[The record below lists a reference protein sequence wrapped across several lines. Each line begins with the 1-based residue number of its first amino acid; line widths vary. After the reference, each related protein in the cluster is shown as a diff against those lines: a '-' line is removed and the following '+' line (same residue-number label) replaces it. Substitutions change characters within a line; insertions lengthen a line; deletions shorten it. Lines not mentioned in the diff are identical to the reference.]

1 MALDKRILD
10 CAMELITALHPND
23 AHLQE
28 LYDYIELNLDLSPK
42 QLSLHKQVL
51 GQIEPNWKHD
61 LRNLLGTAKTNSL
74 LINPVK
80 NYWGLPRR
88 PVGIEFD
95 SEICFDKIM
104 KRASKVCNNHVQFE
118 CKRSCDTLSV
128 SAYSEENIVIENLSG
143 KKKNL
148 LKTMVISKINHLLNC
163 GGELPI
169 GNLHRWAN
177 IESAIVFLC
186 DQIEY
191 DGSNIVFV
199 HTK

>member
-1 MALDKRILD
+1 MALDKRLLD
-10 CAMELITALHPND
+10 SAIELISNSHPND
-23 AHLQE
+23 VHLQD
-28 LYDYIELNLDLSPK
+28 LYDYIEENLELSSK

-74 LINPVK
+74 LINPIK

-95 SEICFDKIM
+95 SDICFDKM
-104 KRASKVCNNHVQFE
+104 LKRASKVCNKNEQFE
-118 CKRSCDTLSV
+118 CKRSGEILSV
-128 SAYSEENIVIENLSG
+128 STYSDENIGIENSSY

-148 LKTMVISKINHLLNC
+148 LKSMVISKINHLLNC
-163 GGELPI
+163 GGKLPI
-169 GNLHRWAN
+169 GSLHRWAN

-191 DGSNIVFV
+191 DDSDIVFV
-199 HTK
+199 

>member
-23 AHLQE
+23 AHLHE

-104 KRASKVCNNHVQFE
+104 KRASKFVTIMFNLNVSEVVILFQYQHTR
-118 CKRSCDTLSV
+118 KKILS
-128 SAYSEENIVIENLSG
+128 
-143 KKKNL
+143 
-148 LKTMVISKINHLLNC
+148 
-163 GGELPI
+163 
-169 GNLHRWAN
+169 
-177 IESAIVFLC
+177 
-186 DQIEY
+186 
-191 DGSNIVFV
+191 
-199 HTK
+199 

>member
-1 MALDKRILD
+1 MALDKRLLD
-10 CAMELITALHPND
+10 SARELISNSHPND
-23 AHLQE
+23 VHLQE
-28 LYDYIELNLDLSPK
+28 LYDYIEENLKLSSK

-51 GQIEPNWKHD
+51 GQIEPNWRHD

-74 LINPVK
+74 LINPIK

-95 SEICFDKIM
+95 SDICFDRM
-104 KRASKVCNNHVQFE
+104 LKRASKACNKNEQFE
-118 CKRSCDTLSV
+118 CKRSGEILSV
-128 SAYSEENIVIENLSG
+128 STYSDENIGIENSSY

-148 LKTMVISKINHLLNC
+148 LKSMVISKINHLLNC
-163 GGELPI
+163 GGKLPI
-169 GNLHRWAN
+169 GSLHRWAN

-191 DGSNIVFV
+191 DDSDIVFV
-199 HTK
+199 

>member
-1 MALDKRILD
+1 MALDKRLLD
-10 CAMELITALHPND
+10 SAMELISNSHPND
-23 AHLQE
+23 VHLQE
-28 LYDYIELNLDLSPK
+28 LYDYIEENLELSSK

-74 LINPVK
+74 LINPIK

-95 SEICFDKIM
+95 SDICFDKM
-104 KRASKVCNNHVQFE
+104 LKRASKACNKNEQFE
-118 CKRSCDTLSV
+118 CKRSGETLSV
-128 SAYSEENIVIENLSG
+128 STYSDENISIENSSY

-148 LKTMVISKINHLLNC
+148 LKSMVISKINHLLNC
-163 GGELPI
+163 GGKLPI
-169 GNLHRWAN
+169 GSLHRWAN

-191 DGSNIVFV
+191 DDSDIVFV
-199 HTK
+199 